1 MAVFVSAAQTLRKK
15 LIVNGLRECGAF
27 SPETAKTLE
36 EAGVPNPYDFREYT
50 ELLTEKGVIRKTP
63 EGKYYVNRQ
72 EDSYV

>member
-15 LIVNGLRECGAF
+15 LIVDGLRECGAF

-36 EAGVPNPYDFREYT
+36 EAGVPNPDDFREYT
-50 ELLTEKGVIRKTP
+50 ELLADRGIIYKTP
-63 EGKYYVNRQ
+63 GGKYYVNRQ